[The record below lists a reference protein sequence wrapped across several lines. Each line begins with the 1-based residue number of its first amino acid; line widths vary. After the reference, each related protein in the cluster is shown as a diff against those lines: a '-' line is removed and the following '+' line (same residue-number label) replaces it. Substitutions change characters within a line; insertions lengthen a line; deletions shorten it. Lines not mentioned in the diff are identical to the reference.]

1 MVNASSAILCQKDH
15 YIRQL
20 PYLSKSEVCLDVLGV
35 QLKCLPTVSDDW
47 LRLFLAQVTEAQV
60 EVQLHQHLLPLTLL
74 LLILQTN
81 VFQETN
87 GLV

>member
-1 MVNASSAILCQKDH
+1 MVNASSTILCHKDH

-74 LLILQTN
+74 LLILQAN